1 MCGGSGPS
9 APPPPPPPDPAIAE
23 RASAARKRERN
34 IANNEATQLKENLF
48 ERRVAKYSAK
58 YGGRNMLTGSKGGK
72 GFEQSA
78 DMLSRTTL
86 GA

>member
-1 MCGGSGPS
+1 MCGGGGGQP
-9 APPPPPPPDPAIAE
+9 APPPPPDPAIAE
-23 RASAARKRERN
+23 RAQAARKRERN